1 MKKTNKKQKYSYVVD
16 LRDIETLSD
25 IAPIW
30 AFAKHEAGLA
40 LTNEELADICSY
52 VYNEFGPK
60 VTVIC
65 ECGCCRKKAPWYK
78 RFWRWLT
85 KPFKKNK

>member
-1 MKKTNKKQKYSYVVD
+1 MKKINKKKYSYIVD
-16 LRDIETLSD
+16 LRDIEYLSD

-40 LTNEELADICSY
+40 LSDIELADICSY
-52 VYNEFGPK
+52 VYHEFGPK
-60 VTVIC
+60 VTIVY
-65 ECGCCRKKAPWYK
+65 ECNCKKKTPWYK

-85 KPFKKNK
+85 KSFKK